1 MRAWQVNLQEHFGGG
16 EVFTAFL
23 TRALA
28 RLGVPTTLFVN
39 GRADFWRRLALPPE
53 SELVALA
60 DAGEIARAL
69 PRPAPGERAWL
80 LGHGPLPPQLAEAG
94 NLRGNLRGHLRT
106 AIAHMP
112 PQGRDPRAFEKHDLV
127 FAVSGWVLDGV
138 RSTGAPAWEEPLYG
152 VAEVRG
158 DAGATL
164 HARPPYEF
172 DRRKLRDRAL
182 GAIQPMTS
190 FFQGKASYA
199 KRPGLTLGLVSRLT
213 PIKQF
218 PEQFSIL
225 APLLAARPGLHL
237 EVFGAGGYASV
248 RDLKRALAPLGARA
262 RFWGHQDNVAAAYAG
277 LDYLMTGLPEKE
289 ALGLNVIEAQ
299 SAGLPVLA
307 VAAPPFTET
316 VREGEGGF
324 LYRDPRTDGGADFAR
339 LVDELVSGRPRPDP
353 RLARSHLERF
363 SFEAFC
369 GRVERALAAIRA
381 RLA

>member
-1 MRAWQVNLQEHFGGG
+1 VRAWQVNLQEHFGGG

-39 GRADFWRRLALPPE
+39 GRAGFWRRLALPPE
-53 SELVALA
+53 SELVAVA

-69 PRPAPGERAWL
+69 PRETDGRAWL
-80 LGHGPLPPQLAEAG
+80 LGHGPLAPQLTRTA
-94 NLRGNLRGHLRT
+94 HLRT

-112 PQGRDPRAFEKHDLV
+112 PQGRDPRAFENHDLV
-127 FAVSGWVLDGV
+127 FAVSGWVLQGV
-138 RSTGAPAWEEPLYG
+138 RVTGAPAWEEPLYG

-182 GAIQPMTS
+182 GAIHPMTS

-225 APLLAARPGLHL
+225 APLIAARPGVHL
-237 EVFGAGGYASV
+237 EVFGAGGYGSV
-248 RDLKRALAPLGARA
+248 RDLRSALAPLGTRA

-339 LVDELVSGRPRPDP
+339 VLDALLAGKPRPDP

-369 GRVERALAAIRA
+369 GRVDRALAAIQA